1 MSFFG
6 DNSYSWSCLHGCLVI
21 PCMLIQ
27 VRFMQLRQ
35 QSLGLWNPV
44 GGAVLVIK
52 KAGFAGF
59 AVFSSH
65 NEIVNPFRIDC
76 RFLALIR

>member
-6 DNSYSWSCLHGCLVI
+6 DNSYLWSCLHGCLVI

-35 QSLGLWNPV
+35 QSLGSWNPV

-59 AVFSSH
+59 AVFLVITKLLTLFGS
-65 NEIVNPFRIDC
+65 IVAFS
-76 RFLALIR
+76 L